1 MTIYSLKSYTPE
13 GYPFFIHLRHMKS
26 VTEIYLSLGSNLG
39 NREELLTKAIELL
52 TDSGHSPLDVSSLY
66 KSAPWGYQSS
76 NRFLNQVMRTRTHLV
91 PEALLE
97 LFHSIEY
104 QLGRTRTQSA
114 GYMDRTIDIDLL
126 FYGDRII
133 DTVSLQV
140 PHPGIPARRFILEPM
155 TELAPSFVH
164 PILEKDMQTLLREC
178 EDKNP
183 VSVYTSTSAY
193 DKNR

>member
-1 MTIYSLKSYTPE
+1 MTTATL
-13 GYPFFIHLRHMKS
+13 
-26 VTEIYLSLGSNLG
+26 IYLSLGSNLG
-39 NREELLTKAIELL
+39 NREELLAKAIELL
-52 TDSGHSPLDVSSLY
+52 SASGHSPRAVSSLFE
-66 KSAPWGYQSS
+66 SAPWGYQSIYP
-76 NRFLNQVMRTRTHLV
+76 FLNQVVHAETRLD
-91 PEALLE
+91 PESMMDLCHA
-97 LFHSIEY
+97 IEY
-104 QLGRTRTQSA
+104 QLGRIRKPSS
-114 GYMDRTIDIDLL
+114 GYLDRTIDIDLL

-164 PILEKDMQTLLREC
+164 PILEKDIQTLLREC
-178 EDKNP
+178 EDMNP